1 MLGWITG
8 QDGQERPSTDDSRV
22 FDPPQTPGP
31 VFALRAFKSAV
42 FGTPTGEDDTVVG
55 QRIVSKDQPDSTMQ
69 NSKATTSQEADRQ
82 KPSEKQNLSSENQLS
97 LSPTKSILMTPGT
110 TSNRRKTVS
119 FGSTVHH
126 DELKKDNPL
135 ATDEATTF
143 PAPGSVSS
151 QWTSGQSSA
160 NSKPRSKLTQS
171 LLDARE
177 HRTEELPRQVEPA
190 RSGKSPSRQ
199 ASLDAVDAGLADKK
213 DETVN
218 LDDPQSQS
226 GQYWK
231 AEFDSYRK
239 RTDIEIRKLV
249 QYRSATRSYARK
261 KDAEAMRLRLRLE
274 NEEKKVVEMERH
286 VTGLASD
293 MVSNGGEGDKEKLVR
308 DLTIQTALAVQY
320 KHKVDTLRKT
330 LQRHGVVG
338 TKEEQTESDRFLK
351 DKEEIYRLQFDLEQA
366 NKKLKERSHGDE
378 LIKLRELAK
387 SSDSKVQQLEKE
399 NAQLKKNITRFKSE
413 QRKWD
418 AQRLDKEEKLKQ
430 RVTKFEKRS
439 QEYKEKFL
447 EYQQVYEHE
456 RENQLNKIRFLE
468 NRVADLEISKRSNGL
483 RDSDLSPPEE
493 YPGVRVHD
501 FGGQRVKIPSRNPED
516 MTQVG
521 NQDPDS
527 CQTIPNDLQDDRPDE
542 RRDVKDAAAD
552 KPTELPR
559 TVKIWDPN
567 IDTDLPP
574 PSPPGQK
581 ERPPY
586 SRERPVTPPSTNR
599 SVQAADS
606 SGDGKARPTQTQT
619 PDISKTPLL
628 PLSQSRWAT
637 PMVTQE
643 RIAPERAAAAKTRL
657 EQKQRLQGGED
668 KENELEI
675 FL

>member
-1 MLGWITG
+1 VNKKKLTG
-8 QDGQERPSTDDSRV
+8 RKDDSRV

-42 FGTPTGEDDTVVG
+42 FGTPAGEDDTVVG
-55 QRIVSKDQPDSTMQ
+55 QRIVSKDQPESTMQ
-69 NSKATTSQEADRQ
+69 NSKAATSQEADRQ

-119 FGSTVHH
+119 FGGTVHH
-126 DELKKDNPL
+126 DELKKDNRL

-151 QWTSGQSSA
+151 QWISGQGSA

-190 RSGKSPSRQ
+190 RSGKSPSREP
-199 ASLDAVDAGLADKK
+199 SLDAVDASLADKK
-213 DETVN
+213 DGTVN

-261 KDAEAMRLRLRLE
+261 KDAEAMRLKLRLE

-308 DLTIQTALAVQY
+308 DLTRQTALAVQY

-378 LIKLRELAK
+378 LEKLRELAK

-456 RENQLNKIRFLE
+456 RENQLNKIRLLE
-468 NRVADLEISKRSNGL
+468 NRVADLEISKRSNVL
-483 RDSDLSPPEE
+483 RDGDLSPPEE

-501 FGGQRVKIPSRNPED
+501 FGGQRVKISSRNPED
-516 MTQVG
+516 MIQVG
-521 NQDPDS
+521 NQDPDI

-552 KPTELPR
+552 KTTELPR
-559 TVKIWDPN
+559 TVKIWGPN
-567 IDTDLPP
+567 IDLDLPP
-574 PSPPGQK
+574 SSPPGQK
-581 ERPPY
+581 ERSPY
-586 SRERPVTPPSTNR
+586 SRERPATPPSTN
-599 SVQAADS
+599 
-606 SGDGKARPTQTQT
+606 
-619 PDISKTPLL
+619 
-628 PLSQSRWAT
+628 
-637 PMVTQE
+637 
-643 RIAPERAAAAKTRL
+643 
-657 EQKQRLQGGED
+657 
-668 KENELEI
+668 
-675 FL
+675 